1 MQKDEYIEFSEC
13 NVLLECSMCNA
24 RLECS
29 ECKYECCEC
38 SECSECNLS
47 ADKKSE
53 LSALK

>member
-1 MQKDEYIEFSEC
+1 MQKDEFSEFSES
-13 NVLLECSMCNA
+13 NVLLECSKCNA